1 MIKPTLKIEYTYFLI
16 LIFVLI
22 WCLLILT
29 APFLASQQLK
39 LQSAFI
45 YLFFSKICHQ
55 QPDRSFFIWGKQF
68 AVCVR
73 CSGLYFGFLIG
84 TLLFPLVRSFKNFN
98 QHRRYL
104 FFIAVIPITIDLL
117 LTIFRIW
124 QNTFFS
130 RFGTGLFLG
139 TVVALFVIAGICN
152 LRREMK
158 YTR

>member
-1 MIKPTLKIEYTYFLI
+1 LIKPILKIKYTYFLV
-16 LIFVLI
+16 LTFVLI

-39 LQSAFI
+39 LQSGFI

-55 QPDRSFFIWGKQF
+55 HPDRSFFIWDKQL

-84 TLLFPLVRSFKNFN
+84 TLLFPVFRSFKNFN
-98 QHRRYL
+98 PRRRYL
-104 FFIAVIPITIDLL
+104 FFIAVIPITIDLF

-130 RFGTGLFLG
+130 RFSTGLFLG
-139 TVVALFVIAGICN
+139 TIVAFFVIPGICS